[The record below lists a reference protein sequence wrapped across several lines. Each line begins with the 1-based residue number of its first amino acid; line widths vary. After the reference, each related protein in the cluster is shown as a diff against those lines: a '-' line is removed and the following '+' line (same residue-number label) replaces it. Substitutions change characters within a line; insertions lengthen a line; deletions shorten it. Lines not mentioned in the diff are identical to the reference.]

1 MAAVAMLA
9 MNSCEKENEMSTGE
23 QKGTPVEFEMGI
35 NSITKTTTADDALTT
50 SFATGDSVGI
60 FVYNGDMLI
69 RANAQYKLNEEGK
82 WVAQGEPIYADE
94 DASYNY
100 YAYYP
105 YNPSATDATSLSL
118 SVATDQT
125 QGYTSSDVLIAKS
138 ENVESETTTVTLQY
152 AHAFTMVQVALK
164 GDQAASDATVTLQN
178 IRPTSIINLKTQT
191 CNANT
196 STPGTVIMKP
206 CTTNTQN
213 APYSYRAIVP
223 AQTITKET
231 SILTAISNGRT
242 YKFSF
247 SADLPYESG
256 KLRQINVTIGANT
269 DGQEIE
275 ISKAEPEIIDWTA
288 STKVDGKGKIT
299 EIPYVNPFGS
309 ALTDVISAPT
319 DLTEDTWFG
328 LKQSANVAGNI
339 TYSIE
344 DDASTT
350 WGKAATLSYTST
362 WNTETGKA
370 VNNSWYLGTLGYYHC
385 STETPINGSIYKVT
399 MKIKGSK
406 DDTSTE
412 KDVVSKLVFTC
423 RNADNK
429 SSFAMSTSAESY
441 TATTVTKTPAK
452 ANEWEDFTLYIDFSQ
467 KSTQSPGGNVTL
479 ESANA
484 EDYAKIDLRIYTNNP
499 ATAAVQSNTAKIY
512 ISDVVMEPYVAE

>member
-60 FVYNGDMLI
+60 FVYNGDLLI

-178 IRPTSIINLKTQT
+178 IRPTSTINLKTQT

-206 CTTNTQN
+206 CTTNTQE
-213 APYSYRAIVP
+213 APYNYRAIVP
-223 AQTITKET
+223 AQTITKDT

-269 DGQEIE
+269 DGQAIE
-275 ISKAEPEIIDWTA
+275 ISKADPEIIDWTA
-288 STKVDGKGKIT
+288 STKVDGTGNIT

-309 ALTDVISAPT
+309 ALADAITAP
-319 DLTEDTWFG
+319 DFAEDTWFG
-328 LKQSANVAGNI
+328 LKQSVSVAGDI

-344 DDASTT
+344 DDATTT

-362 WNTETGKA
+362 WNTETKKA

-385 STETPINGSIYKVT
+385 STETPINGGIYRVT
-399 MKIKGSK
+399 MKTKGMADSNNNA
-406 DDTSTE
+406 
-412 KDVVSKLVFTC
+412 SKLVFTC
-423 RNADNK
+423 RNAKNNA
-429 SSFAMSTSAESY
+429 SFAITANVENF
-441 TATTVTKTPAK
+441 TATTVTNTPKNAG
-452 ANEWEDFTLYIDFSQ
+452 EWENFTLYIDFSR
-467 KSTQSPGGNVTL
+467 KSTQSPGGSVTL

-484 EDYAKIDLRIYTNNP
+484 EDYAKFDLRIYTNNA
-499 ATAAVQSNTAKIY
+499 ATADVKSNTAKIY
-512 ISDVVMEPYVAE
+512 ISDVIMEPYVAE